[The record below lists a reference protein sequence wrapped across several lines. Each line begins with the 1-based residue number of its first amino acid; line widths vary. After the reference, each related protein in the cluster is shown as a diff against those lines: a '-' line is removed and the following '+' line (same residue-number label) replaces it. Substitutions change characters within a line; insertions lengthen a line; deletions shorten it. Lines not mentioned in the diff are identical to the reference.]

1 MKLEDVLMLAR
12 AGYTKAE
19 IAAFDNP
26 PAAPMQQPAP
36 APVQQ
41 PASAPVQQP
50 AAPVQP
56 APAAQPA
63 ANAAP
68 PVQPMHPAEQP
79 AVTLADVV
87 TAVNALATKI
97 GAPNP
102 SFTEPA
108 PLGLNDMVSGF
119 LGVKGGSSH
128 A

>member
-26 PAAPMQQPAP
+26 PAAPMQ
-36 APVQQ
+36 

-56 APAAQPA
+56 AANAAPVQPA

-68 PVQPMHPAEQP
+68 PVQPMYPAEQP
-79 AVTLADVV
+79 AVTLADVM
-87 TAVNALATKI
+87 TAVNTLATKI
-97 GAPNP
+97 SAPNP

-119 LGVKGGSSH
+119 LGVKGGGSH

>member
-19 IAAFDNP
+19 IVAFDNT
-26 PAAPMQQPAP
+26 PAAPMQ
-36 APVQQ
+36 
-41 PASAPVQQP
+41 PASAPAAPMQP
-50 AAPVQP
+50 AS

-68 PVQPMHPAEQP
+68 PVQPMYPAEQP

>member
-26 PAAPMQQPAP
+26 PAAPMQQPA
-36 APVQQ
+36 
-41 PASAPVQQP
+41 S
-50 AAPVQP
+50 APVQP

-68 PVQPMHPAEQP
+68 PVQPMYPAEQP

-102 SFTEPA
+102 FFTEPA

>member
-26 PAAPMQQPAP
+26 PAS

-41 PASAPVQQP
+41 PAAPVQQP

-68 PVQPMHPAEQP
+68 PVQPMYPAEQP

-108 PLGLNDMVSGF
+108 PLGLDDMVSGF

>member
-26 PAAPMQQPAP
+26 PAAP
-36 APVQQ
+36 VQQ
-41 PASAPVQQP
+41 PVSAPVQQP

-68 PVQPMHPAEQP
+68 PVQPMYPAEQP

-102 SFTEPA
+102 SFTEPT

>member
-1 MKLEDVLMLAR
+1 MRLEDVLMLAR

-26 PAAPMQQPAP
+26 PA

-68 PVQPMHPAEQP
+68 PVQPMYPAEQP

-119 LGVKGGSSH
+119 LGVKGKGGSIH

>member
-26 PAAPMQQPAP
+26 PAAPMQQPA
-36 APVQQ
+36 
-41 PASAPVQQP
+41 APVQQP
-50 AAPVQP
+50 AAPVQQP

-68 PVQPMHPAEQP
+68 PVQPMYPAEQP

-119 LGVKGGSSH
+119 LGVKGGSNH

>member
-26 PAAPMQQPAP
+26 PAAPMQQPA
-36 APVQQ
+36 
-41 PASAPVQQP
+41 SAPVQQP
-50 AAPVQP
+50 AAPVQQP

-68 PVQPMHPAEQP
+68 PVQPMYPAEQP

>member
-36 APVQQ
+36 AAQ

-50 AAPVQP
+50 AAPMQQP

-68 PVQPMHPAEQP
+68 PVQPMYPAEQP

>member
-26 PAAPMQQPAP
+26 PAAP
-36 APVQQ
+36 VQQ
-41 PASAPVQQP
+41 PAAPVQQP
-50 AAPVQP
+50 AAPMQQP

-68 PVQPMHPAEQP
+68 PVQPMYPAGQP

>member
-1 MKLEDVLMLAR
+1 MKLEDILMLAR

-26 PAAPMQQPAP
+26 PAAPMQ
-36 APVQQ
+36 
-41 PASAPVQQP
+41 PAS
-50 AAPVQP
+50 APVQP
-56 APAAQPA
+56 APAAQPTV
-63 ANAAP
+63 NAAP
-68 PVQPMHPAEQP
+68 PVQPMYPAEQP

>member
-26 PAAPMQQPAP
+26 PAAPMQPA

-41 PASAPVQQP
+41 PAAPVQQP

-68 PVQPMHPAEQP
+68 PVQPMYPAEQP

-119 LGVKGGSSH
+119 LGVKGGSRH

>member
-26 PAAPMQQPAP
+26 PAAPMQQPA
-36 APVQQ
+36 
-41 PASAPVQQP
+41 SAPVQQP
-50 AAPVQP
+50 AAPVQPAPVQP

-68 PVQPMHPAEQP
+68 PVQPMYPAKQP

-119 LGVKGGSSH
+119 LGVKGKGGSIH

>member
-36 APVQQ
+36 AAQ
-41 PASAPVQQP
+41 PASAPVQ
-50 AAPVQP
+50 QP

-68 PVQPMHPAEQP
+68 PVQPMYPAEQP

>member
-19 IAAFDNP
+19 IVAFDNT
-26 PAAPMQQPAP
+26 PAAPM
-36 APVQQ
+36 Q

-68 PVQPMHPAEQP
+68 PVQPMYPAEQP

>member
-26 PAAPMQQPAP
+26 PAAPMQQPA
-36 APVQQ
+36 
-41 PASAPVQQP
+41 SAPVQQP
-50 AAPVQP
+50 AAPVQQP

-68 PVQPMHPAEQP
+68 PVQPMYPAERP

-102 SFTEPA
+102 SFAEPT

>member
-12 AGYTKAE
+12 AGYTKAG

-26 PAAPMQQPAP
+26 PAAPMQ
-36 APVQQ
+36 
-41 PASAPVQQP
+41 
-50 AAPVQP
+50 QP

-68 PVQPMHPAEQP
+68 PVQPMYPAEQP

>member
-26 PAAPMQQPAP
+26 PAAPMQQPA
-36 APVQQ
+36 
-41 PASAPVQQP
+41 S
-50 AAPVQP
+50 APVQP

-68 PVQPMHPAEQP
+68 PVQPMYPAEQP

>member
-26 PAAPMQQPAP
+26 PAAP
-36 APVQQ
+36 VQQ
-41 PASAPVQQP
+41 PAAPMQQP

-68 PVQPMHPAEQP
+68 PVQPMYPAEQP

>member
-26 PAAPMQQPAP
+26 PAAPMQQPA
-36 APVQQ
+36 APVQ
-41 PASAPVQQP
+41 
-50 AAPVQP
+50 QP

-68 PVQPMHPAEQP
+68 PVQPMYPAEQP

-119 LGVKGGSSH
+119 LGVKGGSNH

>member
-19 IAAFDNP
+19 IAAFDNS
-26 PAAPMQQPAP
+26 PA

-68 PVQPMHPAEQP
+68 PVQPMYPAGQS

-119 LGVKGGSSH
+119 LGVKGGSNH